1 MQDASLQ
8 EVSMHEDSDAEQEEQ
23 EDQVDENSMVSE
35 TILDIAE
42 ESHLLDI
49 DDNKELMAKIN
60 TQQREVSVIDNQ
72 VNEMEKMLSD
82 FKQSQRELEQSLLK
96 AMEEEYHNK
105 IHLM

>member
-23 EDQVDENSMVSE
+23 EDQVDENSIVSE

-42 ESHLLDI
+42 DSHLLDI

>member
-1 MQDASLQ
+1 
-8 EVSMHEDSDAEQEEQ
+8 
-23 EDQVDENSMVSE
+23 MVSE

-42 ESHLLDI
+42 DSHLLDI

-96 AMEEEYHNK
+96 AREEEYHNK

>member
-1 MQDASLQ
+1 
-8 EVSMHEDSDAEQEEQ
+8 
-23 EDQVDENSMVSE
+23 MVSE

-42 ESHLLDI
+42 DSHLLEI

>member
-1 MQDASLQ
+1 M
-8 EVSMHEDSDAEQEEQ
+8 
-23 EDQVDENSMVSE
+23 SE

-42 ESHLLDI
+42 DSHLLDI

>member
-42 ESHLLDI
+42 DSHLLEI

>member
-1 MQDASLQ
+1 
-8 EVSMHEDSDAEQEEQ
+8 
-23 EDQVDENSMVSE
+23 MVSE

>member
-42 ESHLLDI
+42 DSHLLDI

>member
-1 MQDASLQ
+1 
-8 EVSMHEDSDAEQEEQ
+8 
-23 EDQVDENSMVSE
+23 MVSE

-42 ESHLLDI
+42 DSHLLDI

>member
-1 MQDASLQ
+1 M
-8 EVSMHEDSDAEQEEQ
+8 
-23 EDQVDENSMVSE
+23 SE
-35 TILDIAE
+35 IILDIADD
-42 ESHLLDI
+42 SHLLEI

>member
-1 MQDASLQ
+1 
-8 EVSMHEDSDAEQEEQ
+8 
-23 EDQVDENSMVSE
+23 MVSE
-35 TILDIAE
+35 TIIDIAE
-42 ESHLLDI
+42 DSNLLDI